1 MKRFTV
7 LICGDFVLLVL
18 AYGLTHLLKYGNLNI
33 YEPHDDLFKYLII
46 IWLAVSLAARKYSRL
61 PQLSLL
67 MGAGLLLKTGI
78 AILFFLSLFIV
89 SVQMMNVSRTMAFGT
104 IIVLL
109 VLELTALTAYQWIKG
124 PVPHP
129 GRLPVKYVS
138 AGISLYLIIMDI
150 VLLVGAFFL
159 VTHFKRGSFALD
171 YPYDCILP
179 ILLGFWLAS
188 SLLVRKFNRDNFVD
202 FFSAMAVSLKS
213 AIFMA
218 AGLTFVIY
226 LFRLEPV
233 SRLQTLGPIALFLV
247 LESIVFMLYINFRRY
262 GQPDGDI
269 EDGVQVRS
277 LLDTRDKRSLP
288 ETAQVQRVVEP
299 AQDKLRH
306 ALEFFDPGI
315 YEFIDSHVD
324 LKKLDRSDCALLST
338 DNMLNLDILDQDRMG
353 LIINL
358 HKMNDMRW
366 PNRYLLL
373 GHGKIRSSGFL
384 VGTADTTSTHRD
396 YIRSRYPVFTSNI
409 LYGLTFIWGR
419 MFPRLPW
426 LKTLYFTVTKGKGR
440 MFSRAEI
447 LGRLIFCGYEIVAEK
462 EMGYKFYFIARKIK
476 KPSMEE
482 NPTFGPLVK
491 LVRSGFEGKPITVYK
506 FRTMYPF
513 SECLQ
518 EYVYNNSRL
527 EHGGKFKD
535 DFRVTGWGKFM
546 RRVWLDELP
555 MLFNWMR
562 GDLRLVGVRPLSSQY
577 LELYTPELRKFRQK
591 VKPGLLPP
599 FYADMPTTL
608 EEIMDSERRYIE
620 SYLRY
625 PIRTQVRYFI
635 KCVYNIVVRKK
646 RSA

>member
-7 LICGDFVLLVL
+7 LICGDFVLLML

-33 YEPHDDLFKYLII
+33 YEPHDDLFRYQII

-61 PQLSLL
+61 PHLSLI
-67 MGAGLLLKTGI
+67 MGAGLVLKTGI

-89 SVQMMNVSRTMAFGT
+89 SLQMMNVSRTMAFGT
-104 IIVLL
+104 IIVFL
-109 VLELTALTAYQWIKG
+109 VLEIASLAVYQWIKG

-129 GRLPVKYVS
+129 GRLTVKYVS
-138 AGISLYLIIMDI
+138 AGTSLYLIIMDI
-150 VLLVGAFFL
+150 VLLVGAFFV
-159 VTHFKRGSFALD
+159 VTYFKRGSFALD
-171 YPYDCILP
+171 YPYDFILP

-188 SLLVRKFNRDNFVD
+188 SLLVRKFNLDHFVD
-202 FFSAMAVSLKS
+202 FFSAMALSLKS
-213 AIFMA
+213 ALFMA

-247 LESIVFMLYINFRRY
+247 MESIVFMLYVNFRRY

-269 EDGVQVRS
+269 EDADQVRS
-277 LLDTRDKRSLP
+277 LLDTRDKRTLS
-288 ETAQVQRVVEP
+288 ETAELQKVIEP

-315 YEFIDSHVD
+315 YEFIDSKVN
-324 LKKLDRSDCALLST
+324 LEKLDRSDCALLST
-338 DNMLNLDILDQDRMG
+338 DNMFNLNVLDQDRMG

-358 HKMNDMRW
+358 HRVNDMRW

-373 GHGKIRSSGFL
+373 GHDKLRKGGFL
-384 VGTADTTSTHRD
+384 VGTAVTTSTHRD
-396 YIRSRYPVFTSNI
+396 YIRSRYPSFTSNF
-409 LYGLTFIWGR
+409 LYGLAFIWGR

-426 LKTLYFTVTKGKGR
+426 LKTLYFTVTKGRGR
-440 MFSRAEI
+440 MFSRAEV

-462 EMGYKFYFIARKIK
+462 EMGFKFYFIASKVNN
-476 KPSMEE
+476 PSMEE

-491 LVRSGFEGKPITVYK
+491 LRRGGFEGKPITVYK

-555 MLFNWMR
+555 MLYNWLR

-577 LELYTPELRKFRQK
+577 LELYTPELRQFRQK

-599 FYADMPTTL
+599 FYADMPSTL

-625 PIRTQVRYFI
+625 PIRTQIRYFI
-635 KCVYNIVVRKK
+635 KSVWNIVVRKK